1 MFLFKEKFSMLD
13 QIPDYLLLLYSIY
26 PDIIAFQHHW
36 ILVLW
41 QLMVHFLVE
50 FSHVYKY
57 TIPWF
62 KKKMLKPVFTRK
74 EITLYSGYAVILEM
88 FSYGM

>member
-1 MFLFKEKFSMLD
+1 MLD
-13 QIPDYLLLLYSIY
+13 QIPDYLLLLYPVY
-26 PDIIAFQHHW
+26 PDIIEAQQHW

-50 FSHVYKY
+50 FSYVYKY

-62 KKKMLKPVFTRK
+62 KKKKMLKPVFTRK
-74 EITLYSGYAVILEM
+74 EITLYSGNAVILEM